1 MEPNKIKQ
9 RMICSIVDKYY
20 CSIFDGIS
28 LHVLVPGNILLVVL
42 VYTYLS
48 YAYVVSIY
56 RVVLTVC
63 V

>member
-1 MEPNKIKQ
+1 
-9 RMICSIVDKYY
+9 MIYSIVDKYY